1 LRTTTTK
8 EAVDLS
14 SERKHRRKNLKTPQ
28 NPKNS
33 GETPKNRTKQTKSL
47 VPTTPTT
54 TTTTM
59 QIDPL
64 RERERERNTHIQRT
78 QERMKMNHKILQLWQ
93 ASYKNKLLNKPQKQ
107 KQKQNC

>member
-28 NPKNS
+28 NLKNS

-54 TTTTM
+54 TKTM

-64 RERERERNTHIQRT
+64 RERERERERETHT
-78 QERMKMNHKILQLWQ
+78 YKEHK
-93 ASYKNKLLNKPQKQ
+93 KE
-107 KQKQNC
+107 